1 MTSPGWAVV
10 TACSTLPPGGT
21 WIVAPRAWPADN
33 AIVRQRAAGTALIR
47 MGMKR
52 AGERDQLSVG
62 TDRLRAEQYVFTRT
76 QQRAGSY
83 ERFGVNQRST
93 CSIACPFRFA

>member
-10 TACSTLPPGGT
+10 TACCTLPPGGT

-62 TDRLRAEQYVFTRT
+62 TDRLRAEQYVLPELSSEPVRTR
-76 QQRAGSY
+76 GSASSS
-83 ERFGVNQRST
+83 VPPARSP
-93 CSIACPFRFA
+93 AL